1 MDSLAFEVARKN
13 SKTCQIEGCHE
24 LTVGSRTTLCR
35 KHRNNRYKQN
45 YKKKK
50 RKTQGSEEIQSESL
64 ENQLAEEKCLME
76 QKYASMLQQ
85 VLAQK
90 QLELLQSEKVIQVL
104 RAHQRRVKEEKIK
117 EIQERK
123 EKKEHELPK
132 ETLDLSLSLSGVVKD
147 GLVPEKS
154 PSKASKSTKS
164 SGKTNQS
171 KKNSNKGSPSKD
183 ARLGNNLSFPR
194 NMENVSTPPLP
205 DLVPAGISVPPY
217 LGNRNGNYSGQNPYG
232 ATGSPQLTPIQP
244 TIMSPQQIPKIEKV
258 FSYQPA
264 LSAVSNSSK
273 VCVDAAVKDLSPGN
287 HGKGV
292 AVSSNQ
298 PRPAPGGISQHS
310 ATNMNNLMLLSSK
323 AAQSTQT
330 RLLQNLL
337 PYPTVHSTILS
348 STNITSQAGQTRP
361 SYQNMMTPCSSTSV
375 STGGSSSIGAGMPHQ
390 RQMSFPITNFSQ
402 TMSLPNNS
410 QIVTTGTCTR
420 THLSSQLDASQNWS
434 NRMAQGRLQAPS
446 VQDDFLLQMLQE
458 NKEQQVQ
465 LGAQSQTNSGLTSL
479 DHVIPD
485 SSWAAMTIGI

>member
-1 MDSLAFEVARKN
+1 MESLVFEVARKN

-24 LTVGSRTTLCR
+24 ITVGSRTALCR

-50 RKTQGSEEIQSESL
+50 RKAQGSEEIQSESI

-123 EKKEHELPK
+123 EKKEHEPPK
-132 ETLDLSLSLSGVVKD
+132 ETLDLRMPLSGLVKD
-147 GLVPEKS
+147 GSVTEKS
-154 PSKASKSTKS
+154 PSKAFKTTKN

-183 ARLGNNLSFPR
+183 ARLGNNLSFSR
-194 NMENVSTPPLP
+194 HMENVSTPPLP

-217 LGNRNGNYSGQNPYG
+217 LGNRNGNFAGQNPYG

-244 TIMSPQQIPKIEKV
+244 AIMSPQRIPKIEKV

-264 LSAVSNSSK
+264 MSTVSNSSK
-273 VCVDAAVKDLSPGN
+273 VCMDAAVKDLSPGN
-287 HGKGV
+287 HGKGS
-292 AVSSNQ
+292 AVPTNQ
-298 PRPAPGGISQHS
+298 PRPAPGAISQHS
-310 ATNMNNLMLLSSK
+310 NTDMNNFILLNSK
-323 AAQSTQT
+323 AVHSTQA

-337 PYPTVHSTILS
+337 PYPTVQNSIPS
-348 STNITSQAGQTRP
+348 SANITSQAGQTRP
-361 SYQNMMTPCSSTSV
+361 SFQNMLTPCSSTSV
-375 STGGSSSIGAGMPHQ
+375 STGGSGAGMLHQ
-390 RQMSFPITNFSQ
+390 SQMSFPITNFSQ
-402 TMSLPNNS
+402 AMSMPNNS
-410 QIVTTGTCTR
+410 QIVTTGTCTQS
-420 THLSSQLDASQNWS
+420 HLTSQVDVSQNWS
-434 NRMAQGRLQAPS
+434 NQMTQGRLQTPS

-465 LGAQSQTNSGLTSL
+465 LGAQSQTNSGLSSI